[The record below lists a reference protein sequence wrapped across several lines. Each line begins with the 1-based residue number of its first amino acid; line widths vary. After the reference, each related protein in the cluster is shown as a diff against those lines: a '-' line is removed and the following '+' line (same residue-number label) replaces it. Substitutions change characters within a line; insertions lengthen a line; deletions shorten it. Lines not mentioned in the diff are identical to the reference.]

1 MVALVSDTLLPSS
14 ATAQERAM
22 EGATARISDVPVL
35 VRESKD
41 PSACPAALLPWL
53 AHQYSVDA
61 WQTDWTD
68 EQKRQT
74 IRDSVYVHQHKG
86 TIGAVKRALA
96 ALGFDV
102 QVQEWFNQ
110 TPIGPEYTFLLH
122 LDVDQVGISDGDL
135 ARILDVVESTKNLRS
150 HLETVIPT
158 ITTKARL
165 FTAGAS
171 LTGSEITVKYE
182 PQAGSPLLLDGGWQL
197 DGSQN
202 LDGVFN

>member
-1 MVALVSDTLLPSS
+1 MSDTLLPSN
-14 ATAQERAM
+14 ATVQERAM
-22 EGATARISDVPVL
+22 EGATSRISDVPVL

-41 PSACPAALLPWL
+41 PGACPAVLLPWL
-53 AHQYSVDA
+53 AHQFSVDA
-61 WQTDWTD
+61 WQSGWTD

-74 IRDSVYVHQHKG
+74 IRDSVFVHQRKG
-86 TIGAVKRALA
+86 TIGAVKRALGS
-96 ALGFDV
+96 LGFGA

-110 TPIGPEYTFLLH
+110 SPPGPEYTFLLH

-135 ARILDVVESTKNLRS
+135 ANVLSVVDSTKNLRS

-158 ITTKARL
+158 ITTKSQL
-165 FTAGAS
+165 ITAGVS
-171 LTGSEITVKYE
+171 MTGSEITVTYE
-182 PQAGSPLLLDGGWQL
+182 PHAGSPLLLDGDWQL